1 MNLTKD
7 QVNIILQ
14 NGKAKGLK
22 GQDILD
28 GLIESGHSLE
38 GVDTTQAKQEIAA
51 RKTPEVSMT
60 EKPSFLDRVGGRIKK
75 SGEEIVNIH
84 SEDDSSALN
93 KGVRETATAFSTVP
107 AVAFEALP
115 EPARKA
121 LSWIGKQAAKG
132 FEIGIENIAETPLFE
147 DLGRLEAEGFITREN
162 APDYFKVKDTLGI
175 AAGAGEISGN
185 ILLAD
190 QATKVLQAGS
200 NITKK
205 GIDVGT
211 TEAKEGLANLEA
223 KSRQAI
229 TTAQEKLGKTGVGQ
243 TVEDLAERIPRA
255 IERVKDSA
263 ASSAL
268 RAEKIRTASPSIKK
282 AYKVNLDDAIIE
294 TVDKADDATKQALKE
309 VVDIAESPKTIG
321 VKKQP
326 SIVSGNL
333 AAKQYDLITSQK
345 DIIGKQIG
353 DLTKS
358 LSKTT
363 KLNLDD
369 SFNQIDDILT
379 NQGITPVATKTGT
392 KLDFSGSSYTPAQR
406 AKIQQ
411 LYDLATEGGTN
422 LSPAAIKG
430 KDKLFSTLKRESNFE
445 GVGDLIIE
453 TPTGQKSMF
462 QVFRDIYS
470 KKLDTISPEVRTLNS
485 KYREL
490 SSIVDDIEDSI
501 FKTPNFNA
509 TKAANPAEFAKV
521 NMRRIFGESQ
531 SSPAFE
537 AVADMMDKY
546 SRGLGYK
553 GATPKQVAAFAEY
566 IRKLYPETIP
576 ETGFQGGIKMGLGD
590 LAETA
595 MKAGAPNLLDQR
607 KALMELLKSTSVKS
621 GKAATSIETATAQ
634 IKQSGAFPIEKSIAN
649 GDIPRA
655 SVFKGKGNT
664 LNPAFAEGRISDVAQ
679 KLDMHKAGLGD
690 IYRATVN
697 VDNVTMKEIV
707 EKGLEVLKSL
717 SK

>member
-7 QVNIILQ
+7 QVNVILQ

-28 GLIESGHSLE
+28 GLIQSGHSLE
-38 GVDTTQAKQEIAA
+38 GVNTEQAKAEIAA
-51 RKTPEVSMT
+51 RKTPQVAEPT
-60 EKPSFLDRVGGRIKK
+60 EKTSFLERAGERIKK
-75 SGEEIVNIH
+75 TGEEIA
-84 SEDDSSALN
+84 STLSGETEGSALS
-93 KGVRETATAFSTVP
+93 KGTQATATAFSTVP
-107 AVAFEALP
+107 QVAFEALP
-115 EPARKA
+115 ESARKS

-132 FEIGIENIAETPLFE
+132 FTMGVDAIAETPLFE
-147 DLGRLEAEGFITREN
+147 DLGKLEAEGLITREN
-162 APDYFKVKDTLGI
+162 APDYFKVKDALST
-175 AAGAGEISGN
+175 ASGAGEIAGN
-185 ILLAD
+185 ILLAGQTAKALQTGVD
-190 QATKVLQAGS
+190 ITGKGVSAGVTKGKEALAGLETKGKEALMAT
-200 NITKK
+200 
-205 GIDVGT
+205 
-211 TEAKEGLANLEA
+211 
-223 KSRQAI
+223 
-229 TTAQEKLGKTGVGQ
+229 QEKLGKTGIGQ
-243 TVEDLAERIPRA
+243 TMEDFAERVPRA

-268 RAEKIRTASPSIKK
+268 RAEKIRVASPAVKK

-294 TVDKADDATKQALKE
+294 TVDKSDDATRSAFKE

-321 VKKQP
+321 ANKQP
-326 SIVSGNL
+326 SLVGGEL
-333 AAKQYDLITSQK
+333 AAKQYDLITKQK
-345 DIIGKQIG
+345 DIVGKQIG

-379 NQGITPVATKTGT
+379 KQGITPITTKTGT

-422 LSPAAIKG
+422 LSPSVIKG

-470 KKLDTISPEVRTLNS
+470 KKLDTISPEVRKLNS
-485 KYREL
+485 QYREL
-490 SSIVDDIEDSI
+490 SSVVDDIEDSI

-509 TKAANPAEFAKV
+509 TKTANPAEFAKV

-537 AVADMMDKY
+537 AVADIMDKY

-595 MKAGAPNLLDQR
+595 MKVGAPNLLDQR
-607 KALMELLKSTSVKS
+607 KALMEMLG
-621 GKAATSIETATAQ
+621 GK
-634 IKQSGAFPIEKSIAN
+634 
-649 GDIPRA
+649 
-655 SVFKGKGNT
+655 
-664 LNPAFAEGRISDVAQ
+664 
-679 KLDMHKAGLGD
+679 
-690 IYRATVN
+690 
-697 VDNVTMKEIV
+697 
-707 EKGLEVLKSL
+707 L